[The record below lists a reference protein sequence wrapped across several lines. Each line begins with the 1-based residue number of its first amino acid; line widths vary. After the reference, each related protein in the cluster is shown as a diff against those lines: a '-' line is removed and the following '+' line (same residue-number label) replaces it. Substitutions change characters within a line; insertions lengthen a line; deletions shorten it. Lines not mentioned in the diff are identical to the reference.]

1 MHVSFFELNRD
12 IVTVC
17 EESHEEKTGD
27 QPTLKKKIE
36 NSPYVIPIICRL
48 FL

>member
-1 MHVSFFELNRD
+1 MRVFFLELNRD

-27 QPTLKKKIE
+27 QPTLT
-36 NSPYVIPIICRL
+36 
-48 FL
+48 